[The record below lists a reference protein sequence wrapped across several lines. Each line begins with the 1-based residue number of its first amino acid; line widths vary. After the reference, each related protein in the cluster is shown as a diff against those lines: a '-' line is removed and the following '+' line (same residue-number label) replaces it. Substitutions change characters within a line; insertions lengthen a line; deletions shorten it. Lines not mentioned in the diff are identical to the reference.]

1 MYLIVIQQDR
11 LQSSSACLAYSH
23 LTSTIVDMIM
33 KTLQKVTFGIVF
45 TGLFGLLTPALFAA
59 ESQPDQA
66 GLDFFEKKIRPV
78 LIQHCYECHSEDTKN
93 LKGSLLLDSK
103 HGLLKGGDSGAAL
116 VPGKP
121 AESLLLETLR
131 YGEDS
136 YQMPP
141 KGKLPD
147 AVIAN
152 FEKWIAMGAPDPRN
166 KTSKKQVKAEI
177 DFAKAR
183 EFWSFQAP
191 KSQPAPAVKQQKWPL
206 NKIDYFILA
215 AQESKGFS
223 PAPAA
228 DKQTL
233 IRRAYFDLIGLP
245 PTPEEVQQFVNDS
258 SPQAYEK
265 LIDRLLSSPHYGE
278 RWGRHWLDVARYAE
292 DNTNMGPHNGPYPH
306 AYRYRD
312 WVIKAFN
319 DDVPY
324 DKFIIRQLATDFL
337 PETGPEDYPALGYMG
352 LGPSYHKE
360 VALSR
365 LTLENRYAD
374 DWEDRVDSLCR
385 GLLGLTMACARCH
398 DHKYDPLT
406 VEDYYG
412 IAGVFASVRQTTRPI
427 IPDAEIAKTQPARDK
442 ADKFTKQ
449 NLALTEKIRTWNKR
463 NALLKEIIK
472 KSPKPEA
479 TLIAPRPDIKKQE
492 IIKFLPPAEE
502 LKQNTAQIAKSN
514 KTIKENKA
522 KIADIKKATP
532 GFDLPLADAL
542 TEEQIRVEEITA
554 DRMKIVYYPNK
565 PRDLNVFIRGSAN
578 NLGKLVP
585 RRFVQ
590 VLSKEKPK
598 PFKNGSGRLELAHSI
613 ANRDNPLTAR
623 VMVNRVWLH
632 HFGEG
637 LVDTPSNFGKT
648 GALPSHPELLD
659 DLAVWFMDQGWSIKK
674 LHRRIMLSATYRQ
687 TSNVALSEAQKITD
701 PNNRLLSYFNRR
713 RLEAEVYR
721 DALLVAGANLDLKQ
735 SGPSG
740 DIDDSKFD
748 RRGVYAMVSRHK
760 LSTFLQSYDF
770 PDPAIHAARR
780 ANTTTP
786 LQQLFVLNSPFVRQQ
801 AQKLAKRLEGESSEK
816 RIDAIYQMLFSRA
829 PTRSEMQI
837 GLQFLEQIDSTGTP
851 TPTVEQ
857 IPTFAGKRIKANVK
871 ELGDHYSVELWVKNQ
886 IPNDQRI
893 ITGYFFSRGKDSAPK
908 AAGDHLGIAGKYR
921 PNKEGRL
928 FFYNG
933 DQKRQSLFGNTVIQ
947 PGTWNHVVMVR
958 DQQNIR
964 VYLNGN
970 SKPEISGKAKPGYE
984 SGVSEIIIAGRND
997 NFSNFHG
1004 QLGAV
1009 AVFNRVLNPN
1019 EIQKHFQAA
1028 KLEKDEL
1035 AHAEYLASI
1044 LESDPLSC
1052 WPLRTDNPH
1061 FSQAVDITKNKN
1073 NGTYEGRQDA
1083 DPKKL
1088 TPWQRYCQALLC
1100 SNEMMFVD

>member
-1 MYLIVIQQDR
+1 
-11 LQSSSACLAYSH
+11 
-23 LTSTIVDMIM
+23 M
-33 KTLQKVTFGIVF
+33 KTLHNVTFGIVF
-45 TGLFGLLTPALFAA
+45 TSLFGLLIPELSAA
-59 ESQPDQA
+59 EPQPDQA

-78 LIQHCYECHSEDTKN
+78 LIQHCYECHSADTKN

-103 HGLLKGGDSGAAL
+103 QGLLKGGDSGTAL

-141 KGKLPD
+141 KGKLSD
-147 AVIAN
+147 EVIAN

-166 KTSKKQVKAEI
+166 KTNQKKVKAEI
-177 DFAKAR
+177 DFVKAR

-191 KSQPAPAVKQQKWPL
+191 QHHAAPAVKQQNWPKKKL
-206 NKIDYFILA
+206 DYFILA
-215 AQESKGFS
+215 AQEAKGFK

-245 PTPEEVQQFVNDS
+245 PTAEDVNRFVKDS
-258 SPQAYEK
+258 SPEAYQK
-265 LIDRLLSSPHYGE
+265 LIDRLLNSTHYGE
-278 RWGRHWLDVARYAE
+278 RWGRHWLDVARFAE

-324 DKFIIRQLATDFL
+324 DEFIIRQLATDFL

-406 VEDYYG
+406 VDDYYG

-427 IPDAEIAKTQPARDK
+427 IPEAEVAKTQPARDK
-442 ADKFTKQ
+442 ADQFAKQ
-449 NLALTEKIRTWNKR
+449 NKTLTDKIKVWNKR

-472 KSPKPEA
+472 QNPKAETA
-479 TLIAPRPDIKKQE
+479 LIAPRPDIKNHKTVK
-492 IIKFLPPAEE
+492 ILVAPEE
-502 LKQNTAQIAKSN
+502 LKQKTKLIADAN
-514 KTIKENKA
+514 QTIKANKA
-522 KIADIKKATP
+522 KIAEIKKTTP

-542 TEEQIRVEEITA
+542 TEEQVRVEEITE
-554 DRMKIVYYPNK
+554 DRMKIVYYKDK

-590 VLSKEKPK
+590 VLSNENPK
-598 PFKNGSGRLELAHSI
+598 PFKNGSGRLELARSI
-613 ANRDNPLTAR
+613 ASRENPLTAR
-623 VMVNRVWLH
+623 VMVNRVWQH

-648 GALPSHPELLD
+648 GSLPSHPELLD
-659 DLAVWFMDQGWSIKK
+659 DLAVWFMDQGWSMKK
-674 LHRRIMLSATYRQ
+674 LHRLIMLSATYQ
-687 TSNVALSEAQKITD
+687 QDSNVTLSNELKIKD

-721 DALLVAGANLDLKQ
+721 DSLLAAGNNLDLTQ
-735 SGPSG
+735 AGPSG
-740 DIDDSKFD
+740 DIDDSKFH
-748 RRGVYAMVSRHK
+748 RRGVYAKVSRHK

-801 AQKLAKRLEGESSEK
+801 AQALGNRLEGESSEK
-816 RIDAIYQMLFSRA
+816 RIDAVYQILFSRA
-829 PTRSEMQI
+829 PTPSEVKV
-837 GLQFLEQIDSTGTP
+837 GLQFLENGSPQSEPIQSLHQ
-851 TPTVEQ
+851 V
-857 IPTFAGKRIKANVK
+857 PTFAGKRMKADVK
-871 ELGDHYSVELWVKNQ
+871 KLGDQYSVALWFKNQ
-886 IPNDQRI
+886 IPNNQRI
-893 ITGYFFSRGKDSAPK
+893 ITGYFFSRGKDSAAK
-908 AAGDHLGIAGKYR
+908 APGDHLGIAGKYK
-921 PNKEGRL
+921 PNKAGRL

-933 DQKRQSLFGNTVIQ
+933 DQQRQSLFGNTVIQ
-947 PGTWNHVVMVR
+947 PGTWNHVALIR
-958 DQQNIR
+958 DQQQIQ

-970 SKPEISGKAKPGYE
+970 LKPEISGEAKPGYK
-984 SGVSEIIIAGRND
+984 SGVSELILAGRSD
-997 NFSNFHG
+997 NFSNFQG
-1004 QLGAV
+1004 QLAAV
-1009 AVFNRVLNPN
+1009 ALFNRVLDPK
-1019 EIQKHFQAA
+1019 EIQKHFRAA
-1028 KLEKDEL
+1028 RLQKNQL

-1044 LESDPLSC
+1044 LASDPLSC
-1052 WPLRTDNPH
+1052 WPLRIDDPNL
-1061 FSQAVDITKNKN
+1061 SQAVDITDSKN
-1073 NGTYEGRQDA
+1073 NGIYEGRQA
-1083 DPKKL
+1083 KDPAKL

-1100 SNEMMFVD
+1100 SNEMMYVD